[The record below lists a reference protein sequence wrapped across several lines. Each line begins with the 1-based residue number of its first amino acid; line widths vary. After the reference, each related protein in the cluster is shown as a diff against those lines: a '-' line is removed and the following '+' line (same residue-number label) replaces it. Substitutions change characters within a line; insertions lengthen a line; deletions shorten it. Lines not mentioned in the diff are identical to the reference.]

1 MRKLAS
7 LGFLVDYDEHAYLR
21 NRVRLECG
29 NTNALSLTICPTLQC
44 NFACPYCYETAR
56 SGKMSPQV
64 QDELVSFARATVERM
79 LMANYDVAEIM
90 YMNGVT
96 YDQVADVALAVGIE
110 LPRN

>member
-1 MRKLAS
+1 MPLSANPDLAAS
-7 LGFLVDYDEHAYLR
+7 LSEEESMDDVVRKAFKRQFDEA
-21 NRVRLECG
+21 E
-29 NTNALSLTICPTLQC
+29 
-44 NFACPYCYETAR
+44 AR
-56 SGKMSPQV
+56 GEARGQA
-64 QDELVSFARATVERM
+64 QQARATVERM